1 MSNVLEKAII
11 QMFLSNHYF
20 YGILMSKMTREECLD
35 IPTTAFTAK
44 NGNIRFL
51 YNPEFIAKIPLSDLP
66 AIIEHEI
73 QHLFRLFFDR
83 SKNLNNEIFNIAQD
97 ITINDDIPDFPRE
110 HHFKEDGPC
119 TKTKDCKGYHYMF
132 SDGFGHVGIVK
143 GDSSEINY
151 AKLHA
156 NKDKLGIGRERGVIV
171 ITGNTGNKFQSPCTQ
186 PDIKDK
192 YSEDKIKQIIIQT
205 SEEANKNYGHLPGNL
220 KAIIDKLKKS
230 KLNWKSILR
239 NFCSS
244 TRTTDKELTW
254 KRPNRRFNQQ
264 KGSKRDHKP
273 YMVLVM
279 DTSGSVSD
287 ENLVSFLSEI
297 NAIQEL
303 GVNFKVIECD
313 AKIGKVY
320 DSKRH
325 IKYSIK
331 DITGRGGTDFRPPFK
346 YIKDKRISLDGLI
359 YFTDLYGNFPEG
371 SLIPNYRTL
380 WVSTGDKDMKA
391 PFGKTIFLGHN

>member
-1 MSNVLEKAII
+1 MNNVLEKAII

-20 YGILMSKMTREECLD
+20 YGILMAKMTREECLD

-151 AKLHA
+151 AK
-156 NKDKLGIGRERGVIV
+156 
-171 ITGNTGNKFQSPCTQ
+171 
-186 PDIKDK
+186 
-192 YSEDKIKQIIIQT
+192 
-205 SEEANKNYGHLPGNL
+205 
-220 KAIIDKLKKS
+220 
-230 KLNWKSILR
+230 
-239 NFCSS
+239 
-244 TRTTDKELTW
+244 
-254 KRPNRRFNQQ
+254 
-264 KGSKRDHKP
+264 
-273 YMVLVM
+273 
-279 DTSGSVSD
+279 
-287 ENLVSFLSEI
+287 
-297 NAIQEL
+297 
-303 GVNFKVIECD
+303 
-313 AKIGKVY
+313 
-320 DSKRH
+320 
-325 IKYSIK
+325 
-331 DITGRGGTDFRPPFK
+331 
-346 YIKDKRISLDGLI
+346 
-359 YFTDLYGNFPEG
+359 
-371 SLIPNYRTL
+371 
-380 WVSTGDKDMKA
+380 
-391 PFGKTIFLGHN
+391 